1 MDTKTNE
8 ELLEM
13 YSSGE
18 NADNALQQL
27 IKNLTPMMLSIGRKH
42 LAKVPFYDSDD
53 YIQEGCITLWNIIK
67 KDVYNK
73 NCKLSSLFYTAF
85 DRRCTNLFRDY
96 VLKNLIKIHETD
108 DVYYYGYEICTLVED
123 EYAIQYR
130 EKHREQCRKY
140 NEKHHLKQPTPKE
153 TPKLTEE
160 ERKERNRIRSRE
172 YYLANREKYK
182 AAKKKWYQEH
192 REYALQYQKAYDNG
206 YRIGTKGPCKKR

>member
-1 MDTKTNE
+1 MAWAVECQAGKSVT
-8 ELLEM
+8 
-13 YSSGE
+13 
-18 NADNALQQL
+18 
-27 IKNLTPMMLSIGRKH
+27 
-42 LAKVPFYDSDD
+42 
-53 YIQEGCITLWNIIK
+53 
-67 KDVYNK
+67 
-73 NCKLSSLFYTAF
+73 
-85 DRRCTNLFRDY
+85 
-96 VLKNLIKIHETD
+96 
-108 DVYYYGYEICTLVED
+108 VED

-182 AAKKKWYQEH
+182 SAKKKWYQEH

-206 YRIGTKGPCKKR
+206 YRIGTKGPCKKSKKRDHTVGFYTYDVVCSLFVTAWGRQ